1 MTIQWL
7 FLLPQML
14 AVPDYLLHPELLIS
28 LLILLLVLF
37 LVIAVFI
44 LLLQDAKRKQEEL
57 KRSNSLLT
65 IDETTDLLNERSFE
79 AVAQNRLRHHSNRR
93 WFLLDFDINHFE
105 SINTLYGFQ
114 RGNDILQAIAAHL
127 RRERD
132 QSGECFARVYA
143 DHFICLL
150 TSENL
155 SAVKRRVLAMDE
167 KLRNLPVHPGLQ
179 LSYGLYPVTDT
190 KLPVTQLCDYALTA
204 KRLVKGN
211 CMNPLGIYDADFHQL
226 QLERF
231 ALTAAMEP
239 ALDAGEFMVCYQP
252 KYDIATETMIGAE
265 ALVRWQ
271 RKNGTVI
278 SPDSFITLFEQ
289 NGLITKLDFYML
301 ETVCRFLR
309 TALENKVEAVPV
321 SVNFSRNHLYEA
333 DFTQR
338 LLTMLKKYEIPPHL
352 IEIELTE
359 SAFVNCKDN
368 LLQVMEELHDNGLL
382 ISIDD
387 FGSGYSSLNMLMEM
401 PFDIVKLDRGFLNS
415 SDRDHVV
422 VETILDMT
430 RRLRLKTVAEG
441 VETKEQ
447 LAFLHENGCDIAQGY
462 LFSQPL
468 SEQEF
473 SEQLMRR
480 NRTDV
485 CTGKEISS

>member
-1 MTIQWL
+1 MTMLWL
-7 FLLPQML
+7 FAM
-14 AVPDYLLHPELLIS
+14 PDFLSHPEVLIS
-28 LLILLLVLF
+28 LLILLLALCS
-37 LVIAVFI
+37 VIAVFI
-44 LLLQDAKRKQEEL
+44 ALLRSAKREQEAL
-57 KRSNSLLT
+57 KHSNSLLI

-79 AVAQNRLRHHSNRR
+79 IVVQNRLRHHSKRK

-114 RGNDILQAIAAHL
+114 RGDAILQAIAAHL

-150 TSENL
+150 TGDTL
-155 SAVKRRVLAMDE
+155 SGVKRRVLAMDE
-167 KLRNLPVHPGLQ
+167 KLRNLTVHPGLQ
-179 LSYGLYPVTDT
+179 FSYGLYPIKDVNQ
-190 KLPVTQLCDYALTA
+190 PVTQLCDYALSA

-231 ALTAAMEP
+231 ELTAAMEP
-239 ALDAGEFMVCYQP
+239 ALNAGEFLVCYQP
-252 KYDIATETMIGAE
+252 KYDIATENMIGAE

-271 RKNGTVI
+271 RKDGTVI
-278 SPDSFITLFEQ
+278 VPDSFIALFEQ
-289 NGLITKLDFYML
+289 NGLITKLDFYIL

-309 TALENKVEAVPV
+309 SVLDQKKEPVPV

-333 DFTQR
+333 DFTKR
-338 LLTMLKKYEIPPHL
+338 LLDMLQTYEIPPHL

-359 SAFVNCKDN
+359 SAFVNCKDH
-368 LLQVMEELHDNGLL
+368 LLQVMDELHDNGLL

-387 FGSGYSSLNMLMEM
+387 FGSGYSSLNMLKEM
-401 PFDIVKLDRGFLNS
+401 PFDIVKLDRGFLHS
-415 SDRDHVV
+415 SDRDYVV
-422 VETILDMT
+422 IETILNMT
-430 RRLRLKTVAEG
+430 RRLQLKTVAEG

-447 LAFLHENGCDIAQGY
+447 LAFLRKHGCDVAQGY

-468 SEQEF
+468 SQPEF
-473 SEQLMRR
+473 SQQL
-480 NRTDV
+480 
-485 CTGKEISS
+485 ISARKPAECS